1 MTLYEVSLIIEG
13 VTNGRKRERDE
24 LLFLAWHTA
33 YLTAYAP
40 EKSSAFTKLEKL
52 LGDPPAPTGRQMT
65 PEQIEAVVRGWLGSR
80 SGAGRHGK
88 VKNVGGTNR

>member
-13 VTNGRKRERDE
+13 VINARRRERDE

-52 LGDPPAPTGRQMT
+52 LGDRAAPTGRQMT
-65 PEQIEAVVRGWLGSR
+65 PEQIEAVMRCWLGSR
-80 SGAGRHGK
+80 HQ
-88 VKNVGGTNR
+88 KNR